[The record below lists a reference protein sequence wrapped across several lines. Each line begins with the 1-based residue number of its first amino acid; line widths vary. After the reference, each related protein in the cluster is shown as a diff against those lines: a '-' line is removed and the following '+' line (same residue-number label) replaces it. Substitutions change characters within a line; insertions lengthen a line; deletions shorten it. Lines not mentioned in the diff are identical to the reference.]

1 MNILVLLKMVP
12 DIVEELMVA
21 PDGKALDADS
31 VRPIL
36 SERDDHA
43 LEQALLLKEKHG
55 GTLAAIALDTPE
67 IDDVLY
73 TALAKGADRA
83 VKITGAEEGIGT
95 RTAAH
100 LWARALTS
108 IPGLMP
114 TDVILTGV
122 QAIDDLDGQIPPL
135 LSRLL
140 DLPYIGVVSR
150 VTPGPENKTAAIA
163 KEYPGG
169 VHAEF
174 EIRLPALLGIQS
186 AEKTPRYIM
195 VSKVTAAMKT
205 RKIEEVTAPDVEI
218 SPLVEIVEMAKSEA
232 TGHAE
237 MLEGSPEE
245 IASKVYALMAEHSL
259 V

>member
-12 DIVEELMVA
+12 DIVEELVVGS
-21 PDGKALDADS
+21 DGRALDPDY

-43 LEQALLLKEKHG
+43 FEQGLLLKERHG
-55 GTLAAIALDTPE
+55 GTLSAIALDAPE
-67 IDDVLY
+67 IDDVLF

-83 VKITGAEEGIGT
+83 VKITGAEPTLGT
-95 RTAAH
+95 RAAAH
-100 LWARALTS
+100 ILARVISET
-108 IPGLMP
+108 PGLLP
-114 TDVILTGV
+114 ADVILTGV
-122 QAIDDLDGQIPPL
+122 QAIDDLDGQVPAL

-140 DLPYIGVVSR
+140 DLPFVGVLSS
-150 VTPGPENKTAAIA
+150 VTLTPETRTAVAS

-169 VHAEF
+169 VHADYELP
-174 EIRLPALLGIQS
+174 LPAIFGIQS

-205 RKIEEVTAPDVEI
+205 RKIEEVAAPEVEV
-218 SPLVEIVEMAKSEA
+218 SPLVEIIEMTKPEA
-232 TGHAE
+232 SGHAE
-237 MLEGSPEE
+237 ILEGSPEE
-245 IASKVYALMAEHSL
+245 IAGKVYALWAERSL